1 MVRDKEKKV
10 ISLSTHEGL
19 LIQDMKLSV
28 DEIINTVNWVN
39 GRKNKVVS
47 YRGFE
52 DRTGWK
58 NPDIHLPLKSHCCW
72 GWGSG
77 AEGWRTL
84 TVGECSSSQPISWIT
99 SMSAMLAIASSSQM
113 SWALPEWGLIREQ
126 HCAAS
131 LWSVS
136 CYEEVI
142 QNYRFYGDMKHVV
155 SSSTSFIKAEWYKLY
170 L

>member
-28 DEIINTVNWVN
+28 DEIINAVNWVN
-39 GRKNKVVS
+39 GRKNTVVS
-47 YRGFE
+47 YGGFE
-52 DRTGWK
+52 DRTGWQ
-58 NPDIHLPLKSHCCW
+58 
-72 GWGSG
+72 
-77 AEGWRTL
+77 TL

-126 HCAAS
+126 HCSAS

-136 CYEEVI
+136 RYEEVI
-142 QNYRFYGDMKHVV
+142 QNYHFYGDMKHVV
-155 SSSTSFIKAEWYKLY
+155 SSSTSFIEAEWYKLY